1 MTTAV
6 LATSLR
12 APTAARALQPLPA
25 LAERLIVEVAAAQ
38 DVRAGIT
45 CLMDELR
52 GHGLGRVEWWMPG
65 DDGALRLEVSDGD
78 GCGPRNEI
86 PLGPVGALVMVGDR
100 ATELTLPVTR
110 VVPLL
115 RRLWTEEQLAK
126 HVALLAR
133 KNEALEDFAALVAHE
148 LKSPLYAAL
157 RHAGPSSAVEEALA
171 VVDSILEVARTESAP
186 GTSAPAARCLEEAL
200 HDLGE
205 VDADIVAHLPP
216 TLPVPPAALR
226 LLLRNLLGNAVSA
239 EARHIRVSAVS
250 SEGRWTLLIDDDGV
264 GLDAPN
270 QYATGTR
277 LGFDLCR
284 RLVARFGGAL
294 ELKPRPR
301 GGTRATLV
309 LAGGCK

>member
-1 MTTAV
+1 MTTAA
-6 LATSLR
+6 LARRLR
-12 APTAARALQPLPA
+12 APTTARVLQPLPA
-25 LAERLIVEVAAAQ
+25 LADRLIVEVAAVQ

-52 GHGLGRVEWWMPG
+52 RQGLGRVEWWMPG
-65 DDGALRLEVSDGD
+65 ADGALRLEISDGD
-78 GCGPRNEI
+78 GYGPRSEI
-86 PLGPVGALVMVGDR
+86 PLGPIGALVMVGEG
-100 ATELTLPVTR
+100 APELTLPVTR

-186 GTSAPAARCLEEAL
+186 GNSAPAARCLEEAL
-200 HDLGE
+200 NDLGQI
-205 VDADIVAHLPP
+205 DADVVGHLPP
-216 TLPVPPAALR
+216 TLPMPPAALR

-239 EARHIRVSAVS
+239 GARHIRVSSVS
-250 SEGRWTLLIDDDGV
+250 SDGRWTLLIDDDGV
-264 GLDAPN
+264 GLEAPN
-270 QYATGTR
+270 RYATGSR
-277 LGFDLCR
+277 LGFNLCR

-301 GGTRATLV
+301 GGTRAALV
-309 LAGGCK
+309 FAGGCA